1 MEVPRHWRLQKIRY
15 GNGEGEL
22 KLAVCP
28 VCGEKIFPANRPV
41 CTHCS
46 SSMTENI
53 AFRSDAVGVGALTF
67 VATENGLKLLF
78 FDDVD
83 SNHSDDES
91 KKKERVI
98 YPENKTEINQ
108 GLPSKPLFNRQD
120 VFTRPTGINTVTGK
134 VESDQTQALLDFLD
148 NNEELESL
156 SFKELPPAF
165 VNALFFS
172 MLREIEEEVPG
183 LSSADLKDKVHF
195 FSKSSF
201 RIEQIRP
208 VDGSNQELALYNF
221 IVFVLAILIDE
232 QDLAKIEREG
242 WRLYSAQELS
252 NIDQKEFRKAT
263 LAVLDFLPAAL
274 LFLAEEGK
282 IPQEELLSLL
292 PQHVEIN

>member
-1 MEVPRHWRLQKIRY
+1 MEVPRHWRLQKTRY

-46 SSMTENI
+46 SLMTEKI
-53 AFRSDAVGVGALTF
+53 VFRSDAVGVGALTF
-67 VATENGLKLLF
+67 VATNNGLKLLF

-98 YPENKTEINQ
+98 YPENKTEAHHSM
-108 GLPSKPLFNRQD
+108 LARSFFNRQD

-134 VESDQTQALLDFLD
+134 VENDQSQLLLDFLK

-156 SFKELPPAF
+156 SFEQLPPAF
-165 VNALFFS
+165 VNALFLS
-172 MLREIEEEVPG
+172 MLREIEEEVPS
-183 LSSADLKDKVHF
+183 LSSADLEDKIHF

-208 VDGSNQELALYNF
+208 VDDSNQELALYNF
-221 IVFVLAILIDE
+221 VVFVLAILIDE
-232 QDLAKIEREG
+232 HELTKIEREG
-242 WRLYSAQELS
+242 WRLYSPQELS
-252 NIDQKEFRKAT
+252 SIDQKEFRKAT

-282 IPQEELLSLL
+282 IPQEELANLL
-292 PQHVEIN
+292 PQDVEIN

>member
-1 MEVPRHWRLQKIRY
+1 MEVPRLWRLQKIRY

-28 VCGEKIFPANRPV
+28 VCGEKIFPPNRPI

-53 AFRSDAVGVGALTF
+53 VFRSDAVGVGALTF

-78 FDDVD
+78 FDDVE

-91 KKKERVI
+91 RKKERVV
-98 YPENKTEINQ
+98 YPENKRGGNQ
-108 GLPSKPLFNRQD
+108 EFLGKRLLGGQD
-120 VFTRPTGINTVTGK
+120 IFTRPTGINTVTGK
-134 VESDQTQALLDFLD
+134 VENGQSQVLLDFLTD
-148 NNEELESL
+148 NKDLESL
-156 SFKELPPAF
+156 SFEQLPPAF
-165 VNALFFS
+165 VNALFSS

-183 LSSADLKDKVHF
+183 LSATDLKDKVHF

-201 RIEQIRP
+201 KVEQIRP
-208 VDGSNQELALYNF
+208 VDGSNKELALYNF
-221 IVFVLAILIDE
+221 IVFVLAILLDE
-232 QDLAKIEREG
+232 EELAKIEREG
-242 WRLYSAQELS
+242 WRLYSPNELS

-282 IPQEELLSLL
+282 IPQEELAVLL
-292 PQHVEIN
+292 PQQAQIN